1 MKISGT
7 DLGIVGD
14 LLAYE
19 IDLTNPADG
28 RRVISEERVGVMA
41 SAQLYASGRITADQ
55 VRERGREAARV
66 LAMWQAPVH

>member
-19 IDLTNPADG
+19 VDLTNPADG
-28 RRVISEERVGVMA
+28 RRVISEERVGVC
-41 SAQLYASGRITADQ
+41 T
-55 VRERGREAARV
+55 VRFSDPARSV
-66 LAMWQAPVH
+66 NHDWN